1 LVPQSI
7 DLTLNHPLPHIVD
20 LQVIVAL

>member
-1 LVPQSI
+1 VPQSI